1 MGEGWGLSITEAM
14 ATKTPIVVPNNTSI
28 PEITDNGKRG
38 WVAGS
43 GDSPSHWIIKE
54 NDNDRIRPLMN
65 VEDAADAIIEI
76 MENKNGIVE
85 KKVEAAYEF
94 AQELTWKHVMKD
106 WTNVFNKAV
115 NKSKSANLLKGGTV
129 EWKK

>member
-1 MGEGWGLSITEAM
+1 
-14 ATKTPIVVPNNTSI
+14 
-28 PEITDNGKRG
+28 
-38 WVAGS
+38 
-43 GDSPSHWIIKE
+43 
-54 NDNDRIRPLMN
+54 
-65 VEDAADAIIEI
+65 